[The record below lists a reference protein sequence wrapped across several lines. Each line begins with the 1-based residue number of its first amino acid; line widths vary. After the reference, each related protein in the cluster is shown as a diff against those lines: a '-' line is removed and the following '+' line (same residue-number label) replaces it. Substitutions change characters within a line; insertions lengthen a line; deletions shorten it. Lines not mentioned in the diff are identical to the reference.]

1 MSFAPFHTWVTC
13 LMSLPCLSQD
23 ISTSSALLGWL
34 PVYHW
39 HPRTFLPRNLLLCVL
54 CVCSHASDTTV
65 GWLSPYLQRQA
76 QAQLQKKVKGPLELA
91 GG

>member
-1 MSFAPFHTWVTC
+1 MGHLSYEFAMFIPGHFHQLCPPGVAA
-13 LMSLPCLSQD
+13 SLSL
-23 ISTSSALLGWL
+23 A
-34 PVYHW
+34 
-39 HPRTFLPRNLLLCVL
+39 PRTFLPRNLLLCVL